1 MVFLTHSVEALN
13 CPVHL
18 QLYIVTEYDKK
29 LSYRR
34 RTTRRA
40 MSVEILSTAA
50 QLYEKSYLKR

>member
-50 QLYEKSYLKR
+50 QLYE